1 MIVSLLIWDIPHIP
15 AIERRLGET
24 IVQCRSKEEAMRMLP
39 EAEAVIVMG
48 GGGLQLDEDMLK
60 VSVKLKLVLSVSAG
74 MEKMPLGLLHT
85 RNIAVCNTKGAHA
98 TSIAEFVLCG
108 MLTAAHHF
116 QKFYRQ
122 QVSRFWETDFA
133 GDDISGKTLLIV
145 GAGSIGREIAKKAK
159 AFDMAVHGT
168 KRSPEPIEDFDSVWP
183 SDQLHKALPLADY
196 VVLAVPLTADT
207 HHLMGETEFSCMKPS
222 AVFLNISRGDTVDEN
237 ALIAALQNKTI
248 AGAVLDVFHTE
259 PLPKDSPFWTMENV
273 IVTPHSAGT
282 TLSAEQKTIDLVCE
296 IITRLRQG
304 QPLLN
309 QVEKGSAY

>member
-1 MIVSLLIWDIPHIP
+1 
-15 AIERRLGET
+15 
-24 IVQCRSKEEAMRMLP
+24 
-39 EAEAVIVMG
+39 
-48 GGGLQLDEDMLK
+48 
-60 VSVKLKLVLSVSAG
+60 
-74 MEKMPLGLLHT
+74 
-85 RNIAVCNTKGAHA
+85 
-98 TSIAEFVLCG
+98 
-108 MLTAAHHF
+108 
-116 QKFYRQ
+116 
-122 QVSRFWETDFA
+122 
-133 GDDISGKTLLIV
+133 
-145 GAGSIGREIAKKAK
+145 
-159 AFDMAVHGT
+159 
-168 KRSPEPIEDFDSVWP
+168 
-183 SDQLHKALPLADY
+183 
-196 VVLAVPLTADT
+196 
-207 HHLMGETEFSCMKPS
+207 MGETEFSCMKPS